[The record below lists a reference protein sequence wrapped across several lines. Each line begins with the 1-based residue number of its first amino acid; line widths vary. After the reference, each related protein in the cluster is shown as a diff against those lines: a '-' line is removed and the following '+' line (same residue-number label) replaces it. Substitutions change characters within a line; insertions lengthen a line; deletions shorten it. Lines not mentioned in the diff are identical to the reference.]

1 MDNLKEVSRITF
13 ESQGW
18 FIGFRTWTLKAY
30 DKNNN
35 VICTIDKS
43 DRHNYLKYVL
53 FIVALKEK
61 GYKLRECDRK
71 QLKSG
76 EKNFLIKSFISQAN
90 RTDLYEIAN
99 IAGYSND
106 YIDNIKTKSLQEQ
119 HVFAEMV
126 GLEFEE
132 FKDNLHNW

>member
-43 DRHNYLKYVL
+43 DRHNYLKYVR

>member
-1 MDNLKEVSRITF
+1 MDNLKEVIKITF

-30 DKNNN
+30 DMNNN

-43 DRHNYLKYVL
+43 DRHNYLKYVR

-119 HVFAEMV
+119 YVFAETV
-126 GLEFEE
+126 GLEYEE
-132 FKDNLHNW
+132 FRDNLHNW

>member
-30 DKNNN
+30 DENNN

-43 DRHNYLKYVL
+43 DRHNYLKYVR

-132 FKDNLHNW
+132 FKDNLYNW

>member
-30 DKNNN
+30 DENNN

-43 DRHNYLKYVL
+43 DKHNYLKYVR

-132 FKDNLHNW
+132 FKDNLYNW